1 MIFSFVSFFE
11 RSMLISIKIPTGSI
25 QDKEIEYFTFSY
37 LHGSFLW
44 FHCGFWG
51 VAKQRLYDHGYG
63 TMIDRP
69 YKFVV
74 YIWCKL
80 VQLNKADDVYIS

>member
-1 MIFSFVSFFE
+1 MKHI
-11 RSMLISIKIPTGSI
+11 MLPKKKQQKNKTKLL
-25 QDKEIEYFTFSY
+25 QWD
-37 LHGSFLW
+37 LHSQ
-44 FHCGFWG
+44 CKSAG

-74 YIWCKL
+74 YK
-80 VQLNKADDVYIS
+80 VYQM

>member
-1 MIFSFVSFFE
+1 
-11 RSMLISIKIPTGSI
+11 MLQKKTKAKKKLLRWDSHSQCKSA
-25 QDKEIEYFTFSY
+25 
-37 LHGSFLW
+37 
-44 FHCGFWG
+44 G

-74 YIWCKL
+74 YI
-80 VQLNKADDVYIS
+80 